1 MKSEYK
7 VSVIVPM
14 HNAQKHLGEC
24 LDSIIAQTLKEIEIL
39 CINDG
44 STDRTEAIVREY
56 MQKDSRVSVI
66 NQENQYAGVARN
78 NGIRHSKGEY
88 LVFWDADDIFEAS
101 ALEDMYLKMETDQAD
116 ICVCDAV
123 RFRDGVDGILT
134 DVRYLKERFLPE
146 TVPFSIQ
153 DIPQYIF
160 NFTTDVP
167 WNKMYRKE
175 FIVRHNLEFEGCIRG
190 NDHYFVLMAF
200 GLAESITLVKKHL
213 IRYRISS
220 GISLTS
226 NITETPLCIYHA
238 LSHAKESLEQ
248 FGILAD
254 PQVVKSFAN
263 RAVSSLVYGIEKQ
276 DTQAAFLKVYQT
288 LKESGFEYLFVNRL
302 KEEDF
307 YTIGGYRK
315 YRTLMLSE
323 PMEYLLSEC
332 VKQSEEI
339 VELKRRHE
347 ELRGERNEARYK
359 KKQLEKELN
368 YIKERKWYKMA
379 VSLADVK
386 NKAIRKGKNSYK
398 SKSAGNPSATGPEDP
413 GAQ

>member
-1 MKSEYK
+1 MKLKYK

-14 HNAQKHLGEC
+14 HNAQKHIGEC
-24 LDSIIAQTLKEIEIL
+24 LDSIIDQTLKEIEIL

-56 MQKDSRVSVI
+56 MQKDSRVSLI
-66 NQENQYAGVARN
+66 NQENLYAGIARN

-88 LVFWDADDIFEAS
+88 LIFWDADDIFEAS
-101 ALEDMYLKMETDQAD
+101 ALEDMYLKMEADQAD

-134 DVRYLKERFLPE
+134 DVLYLKDRFLPE
-146 TVPFSIQ
+146 TVPFSIK

-175 FIVRHNLEFEGCIRG
+175 FVIKHQLEFEGCIRG

-200 GLAESITLVKKHL
+200 GLAESITLVKKQL
-213 IRYRISS
+213 VRYRISS

-226 NITETPLCIYHA
+226 NITDTPLCIYHA
-238 LSHAKESLEQ
+238 LLHTKESLEQ
-248 FGILAD
+248 LGIFEQ

-276 DTQAAFLKVYQT
+276 DTQAAFLEVYQT

-315 YRTLMLSE
+315 YQTMQSSE

-332 VKQSEEI
+332 MKQSEEI
-339 VELKRRHE
+339 VELKRRSK
-347 ELRGERNEARYK
+347 ELRKVRTVLRNEK
-359 KKQLEKELN
+359 KLLEKELN

-379 VSLADVK
+379 VSMADVK
-386 NKAIRKGKNSYK
+386 IKAFTLFDMKR
-398 SKSAGNPSATGPEDP
+398 
-413 GAQ
+413 